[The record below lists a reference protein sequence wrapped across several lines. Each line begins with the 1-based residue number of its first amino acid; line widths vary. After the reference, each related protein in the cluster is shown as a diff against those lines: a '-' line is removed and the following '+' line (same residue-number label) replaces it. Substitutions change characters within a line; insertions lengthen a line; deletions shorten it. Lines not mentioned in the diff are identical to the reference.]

1 MNIGDKISQR
11 WDIIF
16 WDRLQNR
23 LSNKICIRL
32 ENNTKIKIY
41 GDRRIFNSHQIEDNL
56 IISNDEECKI

>member
-1 MNIGDKISQR
+1 MMNIGDKISQR

-23 LSNKICIRL
+23 LSNKICVRL

-41 GDRRIFNSHQIEDNL
+41 GNRRNFNSHQIEDNL
-56 IISNDEECKI
+56 IIGNDE

>member
-1 MNIGDKISQR
+1 MMNIRDKISQR

-32 ENNTKIKIY
+32 ENEIKRKIY
-41 GDRRIFNSHQIEDNL
+41 GDGRNFNSHQIENNL
-56 IISNDEECKI
+56 TIGNDEEC

>member
-1 MNIGDKISQR
+1 MMNIREKISQR

-23 LSNKICIRL
+23 LSSKICFRL

-41 GDRRIFNSHQIEDNL
+41 GDRRIFNSRQIEDNL
-56 IISNDEECKI
+56 NIGNDEEC